1 MSSSVWVLCPNGRRV
16 SVPVTPGTPLNNIK
30 QQACEKQGF
39 APNQYGLRKEDQKK
53 NLDLSVPFRLSGLTN
68 KAKLELVEE
77 VQVATKVNIALQLDT
92 GERCQGQ
99 VSSSLSLTQT
109 ITSIAGDNI
118 SASHI
123 IFMQRRI
130 DAPDFPN
137 TTLSDL
143 GILRGGAALRL
154 NGVTGE
160 RVVKRPKVE
169 EKVPVAVVKE
179 KEKEEMM
186 EVEEER
192 NVPEVQQEVQPEM
205 VVVEKEKKTIE
216 SAPVLFRPASTPT
229 DKMQDEETD
238 FFEVNET
245 DVRTMLR
252 DIRKVTQRDL
262 RLRSSN
268 AVEETK
274 IPDTIVIRIR
284 FPDGCQLQDVFR
296 PTTQTTDELYNFVLG
311 YLSASSELVLLHA
324 APPRSAIER
333 GITLADAGLR
343 STTLLHAAGKITL
356 RESVTIETGS
366 DSATRQL
373 SEVLG
378 TTQITNNADLEIQQ
392 EEREKKRRELNGKNE
407 EKKSVSGNKGKPKW
421 FKM

>member
-1 MSSSVWVLCPNGRRV
+1 MSDV
-16 SVPVTPGTPLNNIK
+16 SV
-30 QQACEKQGF
+30 Q
-39 APNQYGLRKEDQKK
+39 
-53 NLDLSVPFRLSGLTN
+53 
-68 KAKLELVEE
+68 AKLELVEE
-77 VQVATKVNIALQLDT
+77 VQVAAKVNIALQMDT

-99 VSSSLSLTQT
+99 VSSSLTLTQT

-118 SASHI
+118 SASNI

-137 TTLSDL
+137 TTLADL

-160 RVVKRPKVE
+160 RAVKRPKVE
-169 EKVPVAVVKE
+169 EEVAVAVVGKE
-179 KEKEEMM
+179 KKEESM
-186 EVEEER
+186 EVEEESPKV
-192 NVPEVQQEVQPEM
+192 VPEMVPEPEM
-205 VVVEKEKKTIE
+205 VVVERVEETRTIE
-216 SAPVLFRPASTPT
+216 SAPVLFRPAATPT
-229 DKMQDEETD
+229 DEMQDEETD
-238 FFEVNET
+238 EFFEVNET

-268 AVEETK
+268 TAEETK

-296 PTTQTTDELYNFVLG
+296 PATQTTDELYNFVVG
-311 YLSASSELVLLHA
+311 YLSASSELILLHA

-333 GITLADAGLR
+333 GITLAEAGLR

-378 TTQITNNADLEIQQ
+378 TTQITSSEDIEIQ
-392 EEREKKRRELNGKNE
+392 EEDREKKRRELNGKNE
-407 EKKSVSGNKGKPKW
+407 EKKSVTGNKGKPKW